1 MNSNPLPFPAL
12 PQFAHISRYWDSE
25 HSCYAARILPGE
37 YYVTTNEEMISTV
50 LGSCVSACVRDA
62 RLGIGGMN
70 HFMLP
75 EDASNGERAWGAA
88 VSAATRYG
96 DVAMRKLIEDILALG
111 GRREDLE
118 VKLVGG
124 GQVLA
129 EMNTDIGLRNVEFVR
144 EFVRQQ
150 GLQVRGEDLGGAHA
164 RRVLYFPRAGRL
176 RVRELTAAPD
186 STVISRERLYLR
198 ELAGA
203 ADGKDLP

>member
-1 MNSNPLPFPAL
+1 MSVNPLPQPSL
-12 PQFAHISRYWDSE
+12 PQFAHITRYWDAE
-25 HSCYAARILPGE
+25 HRCHAARILPGE
-37 YYVTTNEEMISTV
+37 YYVTTHEEMISTV
-50 LGSCVSACVRDA
+50 LGSCVSACVRDS

-75 EDASNGERAWGAA
+75 EDASRSGRAWGAA

-96 DVAMRKLIEDILALG
+96 DVAMRKLIEDILSLG
-111 GRREDLE
+111 GRAEDLE

-144 EFVRQQ
+144 EYVREH
-150 GLQVRGEDLGGAHA
+150 GLQVLGEDLGGAHA

-186 STVISRERLYLR
+186 STVISRERLYLQ
-198 ELAGA
+198 ELEGA
-203 ADGKDLP
+203 LDGNELP

>member
-1 MNSNPLPFPAL
+1 MSSNPLPFPAL

-25 HSCYAARILPGE
+25 HRCYAARILPGE
-37 YYVTTNEEMISTV
+37 YYVTTHEEMISTV

-75 EDASNGERAWGAA
+75 EDASNGERAWGSA

-129 EMNTDIGLRNVEFVR
+129 EMNTDVGLRNVEFVR
-144 EFVRQQ
+144 EFVREQ
-150 GLQVRGEDLGGAHA
+150 GLQVLGEDLGGAHA

>member
-37 YYVTTNEEMISTV
+37 YYVTTHEEMISTV